1 MAEKKLTYGEVWETL
16 SKVDVSKHTEEKMKL
31 TYLSW
36 SRMWMLLCEHY
47 PQAQYEFVDFDGVP
61 YKTLPDGTAEVV
73 TRIMI
78 DDLVREMRL
87 PVMDYKNNP
96 VVNPHARQVSD
107 NAMRCLVKCVAMFGL
122 GISVFTGMAD
132 ETLPDETKDEQPK
145 GKKAPSK
152 KAEPVKE
159 EEEVEVEMEEEVK
172 VEEEIEKAFNAE
184 ELVEAIAEMLI
195 PQTEVIEELR
205 KELSVLKERFEVVAN
220 EPATKKVTTN
230 TFKEILADKDAKMAA
245 KLDMLRKLRN

>member
-1 MAEKKLTYGEVWETL
+1 MAEKKLTYKDVWETL

-36 SRMWMLLCEHY
+36 SRMWMLLCEEY

-87 PVMDYKNNP
+87 PVMDYKNNS

-159 EEEVEVEMEEEVK
+159 EV
-172 VEEEIEKAFNAE
+172 VEEDAMGSKGWADAFVHGF
-184 ELVEAIAEMLI
+184 VETLALYSTREQVVDAYKSNSEAVGTLKDKFPKHKEALDVAIQEFISKL
-195 PQTEVIEELR
+195 PKEV
-205 KELSVLKERFEVVAN
+205 N
-220 EPATKKVTTN
+220 
-230 TFKEILADKDAKMAA
+230 DD
-245 KLDMLRKLRN
+245 

>member
-1 MAEKKLTYGEVWETL
+1 MAEKKLTYGDVWETL

-159 EEEVEVEMEEEVK
+159 EV
-172 VEEEIEKAFNAE
+172 VEEDAMGYKGWADAFVHGFVDTLALYDTRDKIVNAYKSE
-184 ELVEAIAEMLI
+184 TNRQAIGTLKDKFPKHKEALDVAIQEFISKL
-195 PQTEVIEELR
+195 PKEV
-205 KELSVLKERFEVVAN
+205 N
-220 EPATKKVTTN
+220 
-230 TFKEILADKDAKMAA
+230 DD
-245 KLDMLRKLRN
+245 

>member
-1 MAEKKLTYGEVWETL
+1 MADKKLTYKDVWETL

-36 SRMWMLLCEHY
+36 SRMWMLLCENY

-73 TRIMI
+73 TRITI

-87 PVMDYKNNP
+87 SVMNYKNEAI
-96 VVNPHARQVSD
+96 VNPNSRQVSD

-122 GISVFTGMAD
+122 GISVYTGM
-132 ETLPDETKDEQPK
+132 EGESLPSEEKDIQPK
-145 GKKAPSK
+145 DKKAPPK

-159 EEEVEVEMEEEVK
+159 EA
-172 VEEEIEKAFNAE
+172 VEEEDAMGSKGWADAFVHGF
-184 ELVEAIAEMLI
+184 VETLALY
-195 PQTEVIEELR
+195 TTR
-205 KELSVLKERFEVVAN
+205 DEVVNAYKSN
-220 EPATKKVTTN
+220 SEAVGTLKDKFPKH
-230 TFKEILADKDAKMAA
+230 KETLDVAIQEFINNLPKEVKD
-245 KLDMLRKLRN
+245 D

>member
-1 MAEKKLTYGEVWETL
+1 
-16 SKVDVSKHTEEKMKL
+16 MKL

-36 SRMWMLLCEHY
+36 SRMWMLLCENY

-159 EEEVEVEMEEEVK
+159 EV
-172 VEEEIEKAFNAE
+172 VEEDAMGSKGWADAFVHGF
-184 ELVEAIAEMLI
+184 VETLALY
-195 PQTEVIEELR
+195 TTR
-205 KELSVLKERFEVVAN
+205 DEVVNAY
-220 EPATKKVTTN
+220 KTN
-230 TFKEILADKDAKMAA
+230 SEAVGTLKDKFPKHKETLDVAIQDFIS
-245 KLDMLRKLRN
+245 KLPKEVNDD

>member
-1 MAEKKLTYGEVWETL
+1 MADKKLTYKDVWETL

-36 SRMWMLLCEHY
+36 SRMWMLLCENY

-73 TRIMI
+73 TRITI

-87 PVMDYKNNP
+87 SVMNYKNEAI
-96 VVNPHARQVSD
+96 VNPNSRQVSD

-122 GISVFTGMAD
+122 GISVYTGM
-132 ETLPDETKDEQPK
+132 EGESLPSEEKDIQPK
-145 GKKAPSK
+145 DKKAPPK

-159 EEEVEVEMEEEVK
+159 AAEEEDAMGSKGWADAFVHGFVETLALYTTRDEVVNAYKSNSEAVGTLKDKFPKHKETLDIAIQEFINNLPKEVK
-172 VEEEIEKAFNAE
+172 DV
-184 ELVEAIAEMLI
+184 
-195 PQTEVIEELR
+195 
-205 KELSVLKERFEVVAN
+205 
-220 EPATKKVTTN
+220 
-230 TFKEILADKDAKMAA
+230 D
-245 KLDMLRKLRN
+245 

>member
-1 MAEKKLTYGEVWETL
+1 MADKKLTYGEVWETL

-159 EEEVEVEMEEEVK
+159 EV
-172 VEEEIEKAFNAE
+172 VEEDAMGSKGWADAFVHGFVETLALYDTRDKIVNAYKSE
-184 ELVEAIAEMLI
+184 TNRQAIGTLKDKFPKHKEALDVAIQEFISKL
-195 PQTEVIEELR
+195 PKEV
-205 KELSVLKERFEVVAN
+205 N
-220 EPATKKVTTN
+220 
-230 TFKEILADKDAKMAA
+230 DD
-245 KLDMLRKLRN
+245 

>member
-1 MAEKKLTYGEVWETL
+1 MADKKLTYKDVWETL

-36 SRMWMLLCEHY
+36 SRMWMLLCENY

-73 TRIMI
+73 TRITI

-87 PVMDYKNNP
+87 SVMNYKNEAI
-96 VVNPHARQVSD
+96 VNPNSRQVSD

-122 GISVFTGMAD
+122 GISVYTGM
-132 ETLPDETKDEQPK
+132 EGESLPSEEKDIQPK
-145 GKKAPSK
+145 DKKAPPK

-159 EEEVEVEMEEEVK
+159 EA
-172 VEEEIEKAFNAE
+172 VEEEDAMGSKGWADAFVHGF
-184 ELVEAIAEMLI
+184 VETLALY
-195 PQTEVIEELR
+195 TTR
-205 KELSVLKERFEVVAN
+205 DEVVNAY
-220 EPATKKVTTN
+220 KTN
-230 TFKEILADKDAKMAA
+230 SEAVGTLKDKFPKHKETLDVAIQEFITNLPKEVKD
-245 KLDMLRKLRN
+245 D

>member
-1 MAEKKLTYGEVWETL
+1 MAEKKLTYKDVWETL

-36 SRMWMLLCEHY
+36 SRMWMLLCENY

-73 TRIMI
+73 TRITI

-87 PVMDYKNNP
+87 SVMNYKNEAI
-96 VVNPHARQVSD
+96 VNPNSRQVSD

-122 GISVFTGMAD
+122 GISVYTGM
-132 ETLPDETKDEQPK
+132 EGESLPSEEKDIQPK
-145 GKKAPSK
+145 DKKAPPK

-159 EEEVEVEMEEEVK
+159 EA
-172 VEEEIEKAFNAE
+172 VEEEDAMGSKGWADAFVHGF
-184 ELVEAIAEMLI
+184 VETLALY
-195 PQTEVIEELR
+195 TTR
-205 KELSVLKERFEVVAN
+205 DEVVNAY
-220 EPATKKVTTN
+220 KTN
-230 TFKEILADKDAKMAA
+230 SEAVGTLKDKFPKHKETLDIAIQEFINNLPKEVKDV
-245 KLDMLRKLRN
+245 D

>member
-1 MAEKKLTYGEVWETL
+1 MADKKLTYGEVWETL

-96 VVNPHARQVSD
+96 AVNPHARQVSD

-159 EEEVEVEMEEEVK
+159 EV
-172 VEEEIEKAFNAE
+172 VEEDAMGSKGWADAFVQGFRDTLALYSTREQVVDAYKSNS
-184 ELVEAIAEMLI
+184 EAVGTLKDKFPKHKEALDVAIQEFISKL
-195 PQTEVIEELR
+195 PKEV
-205 KELSVLKERFEVVAN
+205 N
-220 EPATKKVTTN
+220 
-230 TFKEILADKDAKMAA
+230 DD
-245 KLDMLRKLRN
+245 

>member
-1 MAEKKLTYGEVWETL
+1 MAEKKLTYKNVWETL

-36 SRMWMLLCEHY
+36 SRMWMLLCENY

-159 EEEVEVEMEEEVK
+159 EV
-172 VEEEIEKAFNAE
+172 VEEDAMGSKGWADAFVHGF
-184 ELVEAIAEMLI
+184 VETLALY
-195 PQTEVIEELR
+195 TTR
-205 KELSVLKERFEVVAN
+205 DEVVNAY
-220 EPATKKVTTN
+220 KTN
-230 TFKEILADKDAKMAA
+230 SEAVGTLKDKFPKHKETLDVAIQDFIS
-245 KLDMLRKLRN
+245 KLPKEVNDD

>member
-1 MAEKKLTYGEVWETL
+1 MADKKLTYGEVWETL

-36 SRMWMLLCEHY
+36 SRMWMLLCENY

-132 ETLPDETKDEQPK
+132 ETLPDETKDEQPS

-159 EEEVEVEMEEEVK
+159 EV
-172 VEEEIEKAFNAE
+172 VEEDAMGSKGWADAFVHGF
-184 ELVEAIAEMLI
+184 VETLALY
-195 PQTEVIEELR
+195 TTR
-205 KELSVLKERFEVVAN
+205 DEVVNAY
-220 EPATKKVTTN
+220 KTN
-230 TFKEILADKDAKMAA
+230 SEAVGTLKDKFPKHKETLDVAIQDFIS
-245 KLDMLRKLRN
+245 KLPKEVNDD

>member
-1 MAEKKLTYGEVWETL
+1 MAEKKLTYKDVWETL

-36 SRMWMLLCEHY
+36 SRMWMLLCENY

-73 TRIMI
+73 TRITI

-87 PVMDYKNNP
+87 SVMNYKNEAI
-96 VVNPHARQVSD
+96 VNPNSRQVSD

-122 GISVFTGMAD
+122 GISVYTGM
-132 ETLPDETKDEQPK
+132 EGESLPSEEKDIQPK
-145 GKKAPSK
+145 DKKAPPK

-159 EEEVEVEMEEEVK
+159 EA
-172 VEEEIEKAFNAE
+172 VEEEDAMGSKGWADAFVHGF
-184 ELVEAIAEMLI
+184 VETLALY
-195 PQTEVIEELR
+195 TTR
-205 KELSVLKERFEVVAN
+205 DEVVNAY
-220 EPATKKVTTN
+220 KTN
-230 TFKEILADKDAKMAA
+230 SEAVGTLKDKFPKHKETLDVAIQEFINNLPKEVKD
-245 KLDMLRKLRN
+245 D

>member
-1 MAEKKLTYGEVWETL
+1 MADKELTYKDVWETL

-36 SRMWMLLCEHY
+36 SRMWNLLMQSY

-61 YKTLPDGTAEVV
+61 YKTLPDGTTEVV
-73 TRIMI
+73 TRITI
-78 DDLVREMRL
+78 DNLVREMRL

-132 ETLPDETKDEQPK
+132 ETLPDEEKDKQPK
-145 GKKAPSK
+145 GKKTPPK
-152 KAEPVKE
+152 KTETVQEETPVE
-159 EEEVEVEMEEEVK
+159 QVFDEGWADAFVEGAMKLIDGGLYESRDQ
-172 VEEEIEKAFNAE
+172 
-184 ELVEAIAEMLI
+184 LVDFYKSNSEAIG
-195 PQTEVIEELR
+195 
-205 KELSVLKERFEVVAN
+205 VLKDKFPEQKDKLDKAI
-220 EPATKKVTTN
+220 TSLID
-230 TFKEILADKDAKMAA
+230 TFKQDTDSEEGK
-245 KLDMLRKLRN
+245 

>member
-1 MAEKKLTYGEVWETL
+1 MAEKKLTYKDVWETL

-36 SRMWMLLCEHY
+36 SRMWMLLCENY

-122 GISVFTGMAD
+122 GISVFTGMAE
-132 ETLPDETKDEQPK
+132 ETLPDESIDQQPK
-145 GKKAPSK
+145 GKKTPSK

-159 EEEVEVEMEEEVK
+159 EV
-172 VEEEIEKAFNAE
+172 VEEDAMGSKGWADAFVHGFVETLALYDTRDKIVNAYKSE
-184 ELVEAIAEMLI
+184 TNRQAIGTLKDKFPKHKEALDVAIQEFISKL
-195 PQTEVIEELR
+195 PKEV
-205 KELSVLKERFEVVAN
+205 N
-220 EPATKKVTTN
+220 
-230 TFKEILADKDAKMAA
+230 DD
-245 KLDMLRKLRN
+245 

>member
-1 MAEKKLTYGEVWETL
+1 MADKKLTYGEVWETL

-36 SRMWMLLCEHY
+36 SRMWMLLCENY

-122 GISVFTGMAD
+122 GISVFTGMAE
-132 ETLPDETKDEQPK
+132 ETLPDESIDKQPK
-145 GKKAPSK
+145 GKKTPSK

-159 EEEVEVEMEEEVK
+159 EV
-172 VEEEIEKAFNAE
+172 VEEDAMGSKGWADAFVHGF
-184 ELVEAIAEMLI
+184 VETLALY
-195 PQTEVIEELR
+195 TTR
-205 KELSVLKERFEVVAN
+205 DEVVNAY
-220 EPATKKVTTN
+220 KTN
-230 TFKEILADKDAKMAA
+230 SEAVGTLKDKFPKHKETLDVAIQDFIS
-245 KLDMLRKLRN
+245 KLPKEVNDD

>member
-1 MAEKKLTYGEVWETL
+1 MAEKKITYGEVWETL

-36 SRMWMLLCEHY
+36 SRMWMLLCENY

-159 EEEVEVEMEEEVK
+159 EV
-172 VEEEIEKAFNAE
+172 VEEDAMGSKGWADAFVHGFVETLALYDTRDKIVNAYKSE
-184 ELVEAIAEMLI
+184 TNRQAIGTLKDKFPKHKETLDVAIQEFISKL
-195 PQTEVIEELR
+195 PKEV
-205 KELSVLKERFEVVAN
+205 N
-220 EPATKKVTTN
+220 
-230 TFKEILADKDAKMAA
+230 DD
-245 KLDMLRKLRN
+245 

>member
-1 MAEKKLTYGEVWETL
+1 MAEKKLTYKDVWETL

-36 SRMWMLLCEHY
+36 SRMWMLLCENY

-73 TRIMI
+73 TRITI

-87 PVMDYKNNP
+87 SVMNYKNEAI
-96 VVNPHARQVSD
+96 VNPNSRQVSD

-122 GISVFTGMAD
+122 GISVYTGM
-132 ETLPDETKDEQPK
+132 EGESLPSEEKDIQPK
-145 GKKAPSK
+145 DKKAPPK

-159 EEEVEVEMEEEVK
+159 AAEEEDAMGSKGWADAFVHGFVETLALYTTRDEVVNAYKTNSEAVGTLKDKFPKHKETLDVAIQEFINNLPKEVK
-172 VEEEIEKAFNAE
+172 
-184 ELVEAIAEMLI
+184 
-195 PQTEVIEELR
+195 
-205 KELSVLKERFEVVAN
+205 
-220 EPATKKVTTN
+220 
-230 TFKEILADKDAKMAA
+230 DD
-245 KLDMLRKLRN
+245 

>member
-1 MAEKKLTYGEVWETL
+1 MADKKLTYKDVWETL

-36 SRMWMLLCEHY
+36 SRMWMLLCENY

-73 TRIMI
+73 TRITI

-87 PVMDYKNNP
+87 SVMNYKNEAI
-96 VVNPHARQVSD
+96 VNPNSRQVSD

-122 GISVFTGMAD
+122 GISVYTGM
-132 ETLPDETKDEQPK
+132 EGESLPSEEKDIQPK
-145 GKKAPSK
+145 DKKAPPK

-159 EEEVEVEMEEEVK
+159 EVVEEDAMGSKGWADAFVHGFVETLALYTTRDEVVNAYKTNSEAVGTLKDKFPKHKETLDVAIQEFINNLPKEVK
-172 VEEEIEKAFNAE
+172 
-184 ELVEAIAEMLI
+184 
-195 PQTEVIEELR
+195 
-205 KELSVLKERFEVVAN
+205 
-220 EPATKKVTTN
+220 
-230 TFKEILADKDAKMAA
+230 DD
-245 KLDMLRKLRN
+245 

>member
-78 DDLVREMRL
+78 NDLVREMRL
-87 PVMDYKNNP
+87 PVMDYKNDAK
-96 VVNPHARQVSD
+96 VNPTSREVSD
-107 NAMRCLVKCVAMFGL
+107 TRMRCLTKCLAMYGL
-122 GISVFTGMAD
+122 GHYIYAGEDLPSQT
-132 ETLPDETKDEQPK
+132 ET
-145 GKKAPSK
+145 
-152 KAEPVKE
+152 
-159 EEEVEVEMEEEVK
+159 
-172 VEEEIEKAFNAE
+172 AE
-184 ELVEAIAEMLI
+184 EAK
-195 PQTEVIEELR
+195 P
-205 KELSVLKERFEVVAN
+205 
-220 EPATKKVTTN
+220 EPKTAAKPKPEPPPN
-230 TFKEILADKDAKMAA
+230 AADPLEILNSTSNKYSDDPDTAQKTVPNPQDP
-245 KLDMLRKLRN
+245 

>member
-1 MAEKKLTYGEVWETL
+1 MADKKLTYGDVWETL

-36 SRMWMLLCEHY
+36 SRMWMLLCENY

-122 GISVFTGMAD
+122 GISVFTGMAE
-132 ETLPDETKDEQPK
+132 ETLPDESIDQQPK
-145 GKKAPSK
+145 GKKTPSK

-159 EEEVEVEMEEEVK
+159 EV
-172 VEEEIEKAFNAE
+172 VEEDSMGSKGWADAFVHGF
-184 ELVEAIAEMLI
+184 VETLALY
-195 PQTEVIEELR
+195 TTR
-205 KELSVLKERFEVVAN
+205 DEVVNAY
-220 EPATKKVTTN
+220 KTN
-230 TFKEILADKDAKMAA
+230 SEAVGTLKDKFPKHKETLDVAIQDFIS
-245 KLDMLRKLRN
+245 KLPKEVNDD

>member
-1 MAEKKLTYGEVWETL
+1 MADKKLTYGEVWETL

-36 SRMWMLLCEHY
+36 SRMWMLLCENY

-87 PVMDYKNNP
+87 PVMDNRNNP

-122 GISVFTGMAD
+122 GISVFTNMPD
-132 ETLPDETKDEQPK
+132 ETLPDEAKDVQPK
-145 GKKAPSK
+145 GKKEPSK

-159 EEEVEVEMEEEVK
+159 EV
-172 VEEEIEKAFNAE
+172 VEEDAMGSKGWADAFVHGF
-184 ELVEAIAEMLI
+184 VETLALY
-195 PQTEVIEELR
+195 TTR
-205 KELSVLKERFEVVAN
+205 DEVVNAY
-220 EPATKKVTTN
+220 KTN
-230 TFKEILADKDAKMAA
+230 SEAVGTLKDKFPKHKEALDVAIQDFIS
-245 KLDMLRKLRN
+245 KLPKEVNDD

>member
-1 MAEKKLTYGEVWETL
+1 MADKKLTYGDVWETL

-122 GISVFTGMAD
+122 GISVFTGMAE
-132 ETLPDETKDEQPK
+132 ETLPDESIDKQPK
-145 GKKAPSK
+145 GKKTPSK

-159 EEEVEVEMEEEVK
+159 EV
-172 VEEEIEKAFNAE
+172 VEEDAMGSKGWADAFVHGF
-184 ELVEAIAEMLI
+184 VETLALY
-195 PQTEVIEELR
+195 TTR
-205 KELSVLKERFEVVAN
+205 DEVVNAY
-220 EPATKKVTTN
+220 KTN
-230 TFKEILADKDAKMAA
+230 SEAVGTLKDKFPKHKETLDVAIQDFIS
-245 KLDMLRKLRN
+245 KLPKEVNDD

>member
-1 MAEKKLTYGEVWETL
+1 MAEKKLTYKDVWETL

-36 SRMWMLLCEHY
+36 SRMWMLLCEEY

-132 ETLPDETKDEQPK
+132 DTLPDEAKDKQPE
-145 GKKAPSK
+145 GKKAPPK
-152 KAEPVKE
+152 KVEPVKE
-159 EEEVEVEMEEEVK
+159 EAPVK
-172 VEEEIEKAFNAE
+172 KDNSKTDMAKTFLELISAFIKEAETEEEITAF
-184 ELVEAIAEMLI
+184 VEANIGKVTALEKYPDLN
-195 PQTEVIEELR
+195 
-205 KELSVLKERFEVVAN
+205 KELNNLIENKTKELEEN
-220 EPATKKVTTN
+220 GK
-230 TFKEILADKDAKMAA
+230 
-245 KLDMLRKLRN
+245 

>member
-1 MAEKKLTYGEVWETL
+1 MTDKKLTYKDVWETL

-36 SRMWMLLCEHY
+36 SKMWVLLCENY

-61 YKTLPDGTAEVV
+61 YKTLPDGTTEVV
-73 TRIMI
+73 TRITI

-87 PVMDYKNNP
+87 PVMDNKKNP

-132 ETLPDETKDEQPK
+132 ETLPDEAKDEQPK
-145 GKKAPSK
+145 EKKAPVK

-159 EEEVEVEMEEEVK
+159 EAPVK
-172 VEEEIEKAFNAE
+172 KDNSKTDMAKTFLELISAFIKEAETEEEITAF
-184 ELVEAIAEMLI
+184 VEANIGKVTALEKYPDLN
-195 PQTEVIEELR
+195 
-205 KELSVLKERFEVVAN
+205 KELNNLIENKTKELEEN
-220 EPATKKVTTN
+220 GK
-230 TFKEILADKDAKMAA
+230 
-245 KLDMLRKLRN
+245 

>member
-1 MAEKKLTYGEVWETL
+1 MADKKLTYKDVWETL

-36 SRMWMLLCEHY
+36 SRMWMLLCENY

-73 TRIMI
+73 TRITI

-87 PVMDYKNNP
+87 SVMNYKNEAI
-96 VVNPHARQVSD
+96 VNPNSRQVSD

-122 GISVFTGMAD
+122 GISVYTGM
-132 ETLPDETKDEQPK
+132 EGESLPSEEKDIQPK
-145 GKKAPSK
+145 DKKAPPK

-159 EEEVEVEMEEEVK
+159 EAAEEEDAMGSKGWADAFVHGF
-172 VEEEIEKAFNAE
+172 VETLA
-184 ELVEAIAEMLI
+184 LY
-195 PQTEVIEELR
+195 TTR
-205 KELSVLKERFEVVAN
+205 DEVVNAYKSN
-220 EPATKKVTTN
+220 SEAVGTLKDKFPKH
-230 TFKEILADKDAKMAA
+230 KETLDVAIQEFINNLPKEVKD
-245 KLDMLRKLRN
+245 D

>member
-1 MAEKKLTYGEVWETL
+1 MAEKKLTYKNVWETL

-36 SRMWMLLCEHY
+36 SRMWMLLCEEY

-132 ETLPDETKDEQPK
+132 ETLPDEAKDEQPK
-145 GKKAPSK
+145 EKKAPPK

-159 EEEVEVEMEEEVK
+159 EVVEEDAMGSKGWADAFVHGFVETLALYTTRDEVVNAYKTNSEAVGTLKAKFPKHKATLDDANQAVRNNLPKEVK
-172 VEEEIEKAFNAE
+172 
-184 ELVEAIAEMLI
+184 
-195 PQTEVIEELR
+195 
-205 KELSVLKERFEVVAN
+205 
-220 EPATKKVTTN
+220 
-230 TFKEILADKDAKMAA
+230 DD
-245 KLDMLRKLRN
+245 

>member
-1 MAEKKLTYGEVWETL
+1 MADKKLTYGDVWETL

-159 EEEVEVEMEEEVK
+159 EV
-172 VEEEIEKAFNAE
+172 VEEDAMGSKGWADAFVHGF
-184 ELVEAIAEMLI
+184 VETLAHY
-195 PQTEVIEELR
+195 TTR
-205 KELSVLKERFEVVAN
+205 DEVVNAY
-220 EPATKKVTTN
+220 KTN
-230 TFKEILADKDAKMAA
+230 SEAVGTLKDKFPKHKETLDVAIQDFIS
-245 KLDMLRKLRN
+245 KLPKEVNDD